1 MFRADALSVCRA
13 LLPTWSGVLDA
24 RLEPITGGITN
35 TLRIVVPSSRSR
47 DATSVD
53 ENGTNEPSPPEP
65 VVLRVFGRGTE
76 AFLDRD
82 TENAALA
89 ELNKLQEIAPK
100 EASVFFLMGRIYK
113 KLGLQEKAMINFSIA
128 LDLRPSNADVNSIK
142 GAIEKLD
149 ADELSDEDNI

>member
-1 MFRADALSVCRA
+1 MAKHALNDNDAALSLLSQAIA
-13 LLPTWSGVLDA
+13 LDGKNPLARYEMAAVLMS
-24 RLEPITGGITN
+24 E
-35 TLRIVVPSSRSR
+35 
-47 DATSVD
+47 
-53 ENGTNEPSPPEP
+53 ENY
-65 VVLRVFGRGTE
+65 
-76 AFLDRD
+76 D
-82 TENAALA
+82 AALA